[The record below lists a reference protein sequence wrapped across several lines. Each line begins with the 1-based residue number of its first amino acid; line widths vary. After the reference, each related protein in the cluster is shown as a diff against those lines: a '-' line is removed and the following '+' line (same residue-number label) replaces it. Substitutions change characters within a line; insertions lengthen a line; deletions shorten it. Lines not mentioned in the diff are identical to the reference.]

1 LVDRR
6 YRILAL
12 NPIISDMFDQFDQEF
27 LSARVDPRFDI
38 TVESLESGT
47 ETIESEYDDALVAP
61 YVVDKVLSAERRGFH
76 AAIISCFLDPG
87 LAAARESSDIVV
99 VGPGESAMLT
109 SLALGDTFSI
119 IDVGADTFKR
129 HTPPPRIR
137 KLGLSSRFV
146 SQWGSGIT
154 VKSIG
159 GDEELAQRL
168 TKVAQRLEKE
178 DEPDVIILG
187 CTGLSKVA
195 ELVAA
200 KLPVPLVDPQVAALR
215 MAESLVLSG
224 LKHSRRTY
232 PKPSPKSRRVP
243 GARLLDS

>member
-1 LVDRR
+1 MAEKR

-12 NPIISDMFDQFDQEF
+12 NPIISDMFNEFDQEF
-27 LSARVDPRFDI
+27 MSARADPRFEI

-47 ETIESEYDDALVAP
+47 ETIETEYDDVLAAP
-61 YVVDKVLSAERRGFH
+61 FVVDRVLSAERRGFD
-76 AAIISCFLDPG
+76 AAIINCFLDPG
-87 LAAARESSDIVV
+87 LAAARESTDIVV
-99 VGPGESAMLT
+99 VGAGESALLT

-119 IDVGADTFKR
+119 IDVGPDTTRR

-137 KLGLSSRFV
+137 ELGLSSRFV

-159 GDEELAQRL
+159 SDEELAQRL
-168 TKVAQRLEKE
+168 TKVALRLEKE
-178 DEPDVIILG
+178 DDPDVIVLG

-195 ELVAA
+195 ELVAS
-200 KLPVPLVDPQVAALR
+200 KLSVPLVDPQLAALR

-232 PKPSPKSRRVP
+232 PKPSPKSRRVL
-243 GARLLDS
+243 GTKFLGS